1 VNDLPCYVGIDIG
14 GTRIKAGVVRED
26 GTILANSA
34 FPIKLDAGREEGLAH
49 LYAVIDRVIADSQ
62 ARDQIVG
69 IGIAAPGTM
78 DIPAGIIFHPF
89 NLPGWQNLPIR
100 QLVHER
106 FQLPVV
112 LQNDANA
119 AALGE
124 AWLGRAQGVSSLMFW
139 TLGTGVGGGIVLNGH
154 VWEGAH
160 SHAAE
165 CGHMIIQQEGGPR
178 SDHGIHGSVE
188 LYAGSKGLLRR
199 CKEALAAGAKSTL
212 QARIDNN
219 EVVTPIVIAEEA
231 KAGDALA
238 DRLIME
244 TAVYL
249 AIGTVNIMHTL
260 NPAMVLFGGAMTF
273 DQHASDLGRRFI
285 ARVQSEVKARAF
297 PIPAQRTII
306 DYASLG
312 GDAGFI
318 GSAGCI
324 RNYLR
329 GQKEKTEAADTA
341 AKTKK

>member
-1 VNDLPCYVGIDIG
+1 MNKLACYVGIDIG

-26 GTILANSA
+26 GQILANTA
-34 FPIKLDAGREEGLAH
+34 FPIKLDAGRDEGLAH
-49 LYAVIDRVIADSQ
+49 LYAVIDRVIAESQ
-62 ARDQIVG
+62 ARDQIAG

-89 NLPGWQNLPIR
+89 NLPGWQNLPIK
-100 QLVHER
+100 QLVHDR
-106 FQLPVV
+106 FQVPVV

-124 AWLGRAQGVSSLMFW
+124 SWLGRAQGTSSLAFW
-139 TLGTGVGGGIVLNGH
+139 TLGTGVGGGIVLNGQ

-165 CGHMIIQQEGGPR
+165 CGHMIIQHEGGPR

-188 LYAGSKGLLRR
+188 LYAGSLGLKRR
-199 CKEALAAGAKSTL
+199 CREALAAGAKSSL
-212 QARIDNN
+212 RART
-219 EVVTPIVIAEEA
+219 ETEELTPLLIADEA
-231 KAGDALA
+231 KKGDALA

-249 AIGTVNIMHTL
+249 AIGTVNIMHVL

-273 DQHASDLGRRFI
+273 DQHNSELGRRFI
-285 ARVQSEVKARAF
+285 ATVRDEVKARAF

-306 DYASLG
+306 DFASLG

-324 RNYLR
+324 RSHLKR
-329 GQKEKTEAADTA
+329 LHHEA
-341 AKTKK
+341 

>member
-1 VNDLPCYVGIDIG
+1 MNALPCYVGIDIG

-26 GTILANSA
+26 GQVLANDA
-34 FPIKLDAGREEGLAH
+34 FPIKLDAGRDEGLAH
-49 LYAVIDRVIADSQ
+49 LYSVIDRVMADSH
-62 ARDQIVG
+62 ARDQIAG

-78 DIPAGIIFHPF
+78 DIPEGIIFHPF
-89 NLPGWQNLPIR
+89 NLPGWQNLPIKK
-100 QLVHER
+100 LVRER
-106 FQLPVV
+106 FGLPTI

-124 AWLGRAQGVSSLMFW
+124 AWLGRAQGASSLMFW
-139 TLGTGVGGGIVLNGH
+139 TLGTGVGGGIVLNGQ

-165 CGHMIIQQEGGPR
+165 CGHMIIQHEGGPR

-188 LYAGSKGLLRR
+188 LYAGAKGLLRR
-199 CKEALAAGAKSTL
+199 CEEALRSGARSSL
-212 QARIDNN
+212 RSRIENGDAI
-219 EVVTPIVIAEEA
+219 TPILIADEA
-231 KAGDALA
+231 KAGDKLA
-238 DRLIME
+238 ERLIME
-244 TAVYL
+244 TAYYL

-273 DQHASDLGRRFI
+273 DQHNSELGRRFI
-285 ARVQSEVKARAF
+285 AKVREEVKARAF

-306 DYASLG
+306 DFASLG

-324 RNYLR
+324 RHHLHQLL
-329 GQKEKTEAADTA
+329 GKA
-341 AKTKK
+341 

>member
-1 VNDLPCYVGIDIG
+1 MNKLACYVGIDIG

-26 GTILANSA
+26 GQILANTA
-34 FPIKLDAGREEGLAH
+34 FPIKLDAGRDEGLAH
-49 LYAVIDRVIADSQ
+49 LYAVIDRVIAESQ

-89 NLPGWQNLPIR
+89 NLPGWQNLPIK
-100 QLVHER
+100 QLVHDR
-106 FQLPVV
+106 FQVPVV

-124 AWLGRAQGVSSLMFW
+124 SWLGRAQGTSSLAFW
-139 TLGTGVGGGIVLNGH
+139 TLGTGVGGGIVLNGQ

-165 CGHMIIQQEGGPR
+165 CGHMIIQHEGGPR

-188 LYAGSKGLLRR
+188 LYAGSLGLKRR
-199 CKEALAAGAKSTL
+199 CREALAAGAKSSL
-212 QARIDNN
+212 RARI
-219 EVVTPIVIAEEA
+219 ETEELTPLLIADEA
-231 KAGDALA
+231 KKGDALA

-249 AIGTVNIMHTL
+249 AIGTVNIIHVL

-273 DQHASDLGRRFI
+273 DQHNSELGRRFI
-285 ARVQSEVKARAF
+285 AKVREEVKARAF

-306 DYASLG
+306 DFASLG

-324 RNYLR
+324 RGHLKR
-329 GQKEKTEAADTA
+329 LHHEA
-341 AKTKK
+341 

>member
-1 VNDLPCYVGIDIG
+1 
-14 GTRIKAGVVRED
+14 
-26 GTILANSA
+26 
-34 FPIKLDAGREEGLAH
+34 
-49 LYAVIDRVIADSQ
+49 
-62 ARDQIVG
+62 
-69 IGIAAPGTM
+69 M
-78 DIPAGIIFHPF
+78 
-89 NLPGWQNLPIR
+89 
-100 QLVHER
+100 
-106 FQLPVV
+106 
-112 LQNDANA
+112 
-119 AALGE
+119 
-124 AWLGRAQGVSSLMFW
+124 MFW
-139 TLGTGVGGGIVLNGH
+139 TLGTGVGGGIVLNGQ

-165 CGHMIIQQEGGPR
+165 CGHMVFQQEGGPR

-199 CKEALAAGAKSTL
+199 CKEALAAGAKSSL
-212 QARIDNN
+212 RVRIENQ
-219 EVVTPIVIAEEA
+219 ETITPIVIAEEA
-231 KAGDALA
+231 KAGDGLA

-273 DQHASDLGRRFI
+273 DQHNSELGRRFI

-329 GQKEKTEAADTA
+329 RLQD
-341 AKTKK
+341 